1 MKLSGKVRLIVI
13 VVSVVVVVLVGGS
26 LPWPK
31 LGAPAR
37 TAVVRADGG
46 CSLASLNGTYA
57 VDRQGTIVAQL
68 PGLPPPPAPF
78 GEATIAHFNGAGTFF
93 GSATVNIGG
102 AVANPAFTGT
112 YTVNRDCTGTVTVSV
127 PSFNLTL
134 HEAIVV
140 IGGGQRY
147 IGTASDSF
155 EVVQARVERIGD

>member
-1 MKLSGKVRLIVI
+1 MKHSGKVRLIL
-13 VVSVVVVVLVGGS
+13 VVSVVAVVLAAGS
-26 LPWPK
+26 LPWPRHA
-31 LGAPAR
+31 APAHIA
-37 TAVVRADGG
+37 TVHADQG
-46 CSLASLNGTYA
+46 CSVANLDGAYA

-78 GEATIAHFNGAGTFF
+78 AEATIAHFNGAGTFF

-112 YTVNRDCTGTVTVSV
+112 YTVNSDCTGTVTVNV
-127 PSFNLTL
+127 PSFGLTL
-134 HEAIVV
+134 HEAVVV

-147 IGTASDSF
+147 IGTATDTF